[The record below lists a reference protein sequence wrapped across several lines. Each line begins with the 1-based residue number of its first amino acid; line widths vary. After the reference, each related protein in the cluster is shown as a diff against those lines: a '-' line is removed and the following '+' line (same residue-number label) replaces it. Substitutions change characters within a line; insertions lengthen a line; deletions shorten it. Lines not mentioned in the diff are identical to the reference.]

1 MFAYSA
7 GIDARQTFANFVQHI
22 PVSNQQQ
29 LSQQQIVK
37 FSKFNQK
44 SHGLSQEQK
53 HLVQQNLSQSQL
65 LAATISL
72 PQSTL
77 QQQQQIQHTH
87 LLQPV
92 SHDVQNELLNNA
104 KSQQAAVVAAA
115 AAAVK
120 EVTGNGNQNGNN
132 NNNTNNGA
140 TNNSNNTSN
149 NDQSATGGKSTVIC
163 TFGNFL

>member
-1 MFAYSA
+1 
-7 GIDARQTFANFVQHI
+7 VQHI

-44 SHGLSQEQK
+44 NHGLSQEQK

-72 PQSTL
+72 PQSSL

-92 SHDVQNELLNNA
+92 AHDVSNELLNNA

-120 EVTGNGNQNGNN
+120 EVTGNQNNGNN
-132 NNNTNNGA
+132 SANNGGTNNG
-140 TNNSNNTSN
+140 NNSNSEQT
-149 NDQSATGGKSTVIC
+149 ATGGESTV
-163 TFGNFL
+163 